1 MKNIV
6 ITGRTTAPI
15 ELQTITR
22 KNGKTVSMAR
32 FTIANDDDRK
42 NRDDNSRVDFFDA
55 TVWGAQAEA
64 LAKYAPASRRI
75 LIEGVPHVER
85 YTAKDGTNR
94 RHFNITVQAFQ
105 FMDERIPET
114 PVEKADPLPDNFAAD
129 GGSRKQDGKKS
140 TNVTYDDWS
149 AEDGAEDDGIPLA
162 RLIDGSDDDLPF

>member
-1 MKNIV
+1 
-6 ITGRTTAPI
+6 
-15 ELQTITR
+15 
-22 KNGKTVSMAR
+22 MAR
-32 FTIANDDDRK
+32 FTVANDDDRK

-129 GGSRKQDGKKS
+129 EVPDAPFAEPA
-140 TNVTYDDWS
+140 DDPDTEN
-149 AEDGAEDDGIPLA
+149 AQIEADILA
-162 RLIDGSDDDLPF
+162 SINA